1 MPVTNEKFTVSGSQL
16 VDKFKEIIREGNARR
31 FRIIHEGR
39 VLMDIP
45 LTAGVAVG
53 AVGVIWVPIIAALG
67 ALAALVTNVT
77 IEVEK
82 VEDTSGP
89 ADKPTDK
96 KE

>member
-1 MPVTNEKFTVSGSQL
+1 MTIKNEKYTISGSQL

-31 FRIIHEGR
+31 FRIIQEGR
-39 VLMDIP
+39 TLMDIP

-53 AVGVIWVPIIAALG
+53 AVGVIWMPVLAALG

-82 VEDTSGP
+82 LDDTSKP
-89 ADKPTDK
+89 AEKSNDK

>member
-1 MPVTNEKFTVSGSQL
+1 MPTTNEKFTVSGSQL
-16 VDKFKEIIREGNARR
+16 VDKFKEIIRQGNARR

-39 VLMDIP
+39 TLMDIP

-53 AVGVIWVPIIAALG
+53 AAGVIWMPVLAALG
-67 ALAALVTNVT
+67 AFAALVTNVT

-82 VEDTSGP
+82 VDDTGKP
-89 ADKPTDK
+89 GNPTDK

>member
-1 MPVTNEKFTVSGSQL
+1 MPNEKFTMSGSQL

-31 FRIIHEGR
+31 FRIIHDGR
-39 VLMDIP
+39 AIMDIP

-53 AVGVIWVPIIAALG
+53 AAGVIWAPVLAALG

-82 VEDTSGP
+82 VEDTGKP
-89 ADKPTDK
+89 GVKPTDK

>member
-1 MPVTNEKFTVSGSQL
+1 MPTTNEKFTVSGSQL
-16 VDKFKEIIREGNARR
+16 VDKFKEIIKEGNARR

-39 VLMDIP
+39 TLMDIP

-53 AVGVIWVPIIAALG
+53 AASVIWLPVLAALG
-67 ALAALVTNVT
+67 AFAALVTNVT

-82 VEDTSGP
+82 VEDTSKPSG
-89 ADKPTDK
+89 KPTDK